1 MTYIQYFTL
10 IFGQFSSCGTKLAW
24 LHAAFTLSNWIQFG
38 IIDTSIRNGPSG
50 PRATHVRLEV
60 GDMSGSMTTADQ
72 PILVGVDGGGTRCR
86 ARARWM
92 DGTPIGECITGTANI
107 LAGIDAARENIIAA
121 VEGALV
127 EGGLSSA
134 DLGRCFVGLGLA
146 GANIPDLSE
155 RFLAAD
161 LPFARTALEMDA
173 WIACRGAHPDGHG
186 AIAILGTGTAYVVQ
200 TGGAFVTVGGWGF
213 QLGDQ
218 GSGAWLGHMA
228 LRRAVLAH
236 DRLLEP
242 TGLSDAVLAQFD
254 HLPDRMVTFCKTALP
269 RDYGTFAPLV
279 FERAA
284 AGDAIATAI
293 LEEATRDIEIAL
305 NRLVELGAARIS
317 LLGGLAPLYE
327 KRLSREIAKYVAP
340 PAGDA
345 LDGALRLAA
354 TLVPAEVSA

>member
-1 MTYIQYFTL
+1 
-10 IFGQFSSCGTKLAW
+10 
-24 LHAAFTLSNWIQFG
+24 
-38 IIDTSIRNGPSG
+38 
-50 PRATHVRLEV
+50 
-60 GDMSGSMTTADQ
+60 MSGSIARAGQ
-72 PILVGVDGGGTRCR
+72 LILVGVDGGGTRCR
-86 ARARWM
+86 ARARWP

-107 LAGIDAARENIIAA
+107 LAGVETARDSIVAA

-127 EGGLSSA
+127 AGGLSGA
-134 DLGRCFVGLGLA
+134 DLGRCLVGLGLA

-155 RFLAAD
+155 RFLASD

-173 WIACRGAHPDGHG
+173 WIACRGAHPDGNG

-200 TGGAFVTVGGWGF
+200 TGGVFVTVGGWGF

-228 LRRAVLAH
+228 MRQAVLAH
-236 DRLLEP
+236 DSLVPSTAL
-242 TGLSDAVLAQFD
+242 TDTLLAQFD
-254 HLPDRMVTFCKTALP
+254 GKPDRMVTFCKTALP

-284 AGDAIATAI
+284 AGDAIASA
-293 LEEATRDIEIAL
+293 LLAEATRDIEVAL

-317 LLGGLAPLYE
+317 LLGGLAPLYAE
-327 KRLSREIAKYVAP
+327 RLSPGIAAHVAP

-345 LDGALRLAA
+345 LDGALILAA
-354 TLVPAEVSA
+354 TLLPAGVSA

>member
-1 MTYIQYFTL
+1 
-10 IFGQFSSCGTKLAW
+10 
-24 LHAAFTLSNWIQFG
+24 
-38 IIDTSIRNGPSG
+38 
-50 PRATHVRLEV
+50 
-60 GDMSGSMTTADQ
+60 MSGSIAARTGQ

-86 ARARWM
+86 ARARWL

-107 LAGIDAARENIIAA
+107 LAGVEAARDNIVAA

-127 EGGLSSA
+127 EGGLGHA
-134 DLGRCFVGLGLA
+134 DLGRCLVGLGLA

-173 WIACRGAHPDGHG
+173 WIACRGAHPDGNG

-200 TGGAFVTVGGWGF
+200 TGGVFVTVGGWGF

-228 LRRAVLAH
+228 LRQAALAH
-236 DRLLEP
+236 DALVEP
-242 TGLSDAVLAQFD
+242 TGLTDALLTQFD
-254 HLPDRMVTFCKTALP
+254 GKPDRIVTFCKTALP
-269 RDYGTFAPLV
+269 RDYGSFAPLV

-284 AGDAIATAI
+284 AGDAIAKKI
-293 LEEATRDIEIAL
+293 LAEATRDIELAL
-305 NRLVELGAARIS
+305 NRLVALGAARIS
-317 LLGGLAPLYE
+317 LLGGLAPLYAE
-327 KRLSREIAKYVAP
+327 RLSPEISAHIAP

-345 LDGALRLAA
+345 LDGALILAA
-354 TLVPAEVSA
+354 TLVPAETPA

>member
-1 MTYIQYFTL
+1 
-10 IFGQFSSCGTKLAW
+10 
-24 LHAAFTLSNWIQFG
+24 
-38 IIDTSIRNGPSG
+38 
-50 PRATHVRLEV
+50 
-60 GDMSGSMTTADQ
+60 MSGSIARAGQ

-86 ARARWM
+86 ARASWL
-92 DGTPIGECITGTANI
+92 DGTPIGECVTGTANI
-107 LAGIDAARENIIAA
+107 LAGIDAARDNIIAA

-155 RFLAAD
+155 RFLASD

-173 WIACRGAHPDGHG
+173 WIACRGAHPDGNG

-236 DRLLEP
+236 DSLVRP
-242 TGLSDAVLAQFD
+242 SGLTDAVLAQFD
-254 HLPDRMVTFCKTALP
+254 GQPDRMVTFCKSALP

-279 FERAA
+279 FDRAA
-284 AGDAIATAI
+284 SGDANATAI
-293 LEEATRDIEIAL
+293 VDEATRDIEVAL
-305 NRLVELGAARIS
+305 NRLVDLGAARIS
-317 LLGGLAPLYE
+317 LLGGLAPLYAE
-327 KRLSREIAKYVAP
+327 RLAPAVSTYVTP

-354 TLVPAEVSA
+354 TLVSTEVPA